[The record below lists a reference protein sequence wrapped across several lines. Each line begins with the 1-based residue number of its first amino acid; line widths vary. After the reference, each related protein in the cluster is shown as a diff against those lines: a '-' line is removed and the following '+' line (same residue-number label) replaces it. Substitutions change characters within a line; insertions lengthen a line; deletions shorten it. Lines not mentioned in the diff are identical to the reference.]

1 MADKA
6 FLDFLKAHLSVKE
19 RSHEKFIGMLF
30 CAPQA
35 NESESVVRF
44 EIALIL
50 SPRNHFFTKESQ
62 KVIWSSQKWTFPCQT
77 LKLSSWSTPTRISG
91 RKTHLAW
98 LWLFSENGRSRLKD
112 ASHEKLTRVHFCLP
126 VNSTPFHL
134 YKLFSQ
140 RHINENRHKK
150 TQLSRPC
157 TFCRNLQGL
166 SSGKNG
172 AAPKWKIPSHALNIN
187 PRPN

>member
-19 RSHEKFIGMLF
+19 RSHEKFTGMLF

-50 SPRNHFFTKESQ
+50 SPRNHFFIKDSQ

-98 LWLFSENGRSRLKD
+98 LWLFSENGRSRLKY
-112 ASHEKLTRVHFCLP
+112 ASHEKFTRVHFCSP
-126 VNSTPFHL
+126 VNSTPFHFNT
-134 YKLFSQ
+134 LFSQ
-140 RHINENRHKK
+140 RHINENRPKK
-150 TQLSRPC
+150 KPFSGSC
-157 TFCRNLQGL
+157 NFCKKLEGL
-166 SSGKNG
+166 SSGKYG
-172 AAPKWKIPSHALNIN
+172 LAPKWKIPSHALNID